1 MAISQPAH
9 AWVSGQLAR
18 AWGNAAF
25 GAFEPAAEVCL
36 AAEQHDLGFL
46 EWENC
51 PTLNPKTGLPHTF
64 MELPTALHLEI
75 WSAGIQRMLAFGRY
89 PALLVSRHY
98 TGLRRA
104 RAIYNSPEAVPK
116 ERDFLETQARLQA
129 ELIQS
134 LRGDPHYA
142 PWCAEEVLERNSRL
156 LAVWDWLSLLLCTGL
171 AEERRVPKVPAAH
184 GAVDLVLRP
193 DPEAPTR
200 TRVSPWP
207 FHAETVQ
214 LVAEGRLIRQTSGS
228 EPQMRAALQTA
239 PHIALALELLPG

>member
-1 MAISQPAH
+1 
-9 AWVSGQLAR
+9 
-18 AWGNAAF
+18 
-25 GAFEPAAEVCL
+25 
-36 AAEQHDLGFL
+36 
-46 EWENC
+46 
-51 PTLNPKTGLPHTF
+51 

-75 WSAGIQRMLAFGRY
+75 WAKGIQQMLAFGRY

-98 TGLRRA
+98 TGLRRD
-104 RAIYNSPEAVPK
+104 RAVYNSPAALPN

-156 LAVWDWLSLLLCTGL
+156 LAVWDWLSLLLCMGL
-171 AEERRVPKVPAAH
+171 AEVRRIPKVPAAQ
-184 GAVDLVLRP
+184 GILDLTLRP
-193 DPEAPTR
+193 EAEAPTR

-207 FHAETVQ
+207 FRAPSVK
-214 LVAEGRLIRQTSGS
+214 LVAEGRHLRPTSRT

-239 PHIALALELLPG
+239 PRLALALELLPPP